1 MKTNLEKLEK
11 CQTKLSVVVEP
22 EEWKN
27 AQQKEF
33 KKLADQ
39 TTVPGFRKGHA
50 PENLVKTKVN
60 HAEVLRRAADAMI
73 DVAYKNAIKEHQLK
87 PYYQPE
93 LNIVKMD
100 DDQFE
105 FDITFIGAPTVKLGG
120 YKDIEVKKDKVKV
133 TKEEVDHEVSHI
145 LDRYA
150 ELVSKDGKAEEGD
163 TVVIDFK
170 GFKDNEEF
178 EGGSAEGYSLELGSH
193 SFIPGFEEGVVGM
206 KREESKDIEL
216 TFPEDYMA
224 KELAGQKVVFN
235 VIVHDIKKRVIP
247 DLDEEFFKDLD
258 MEGVSNKEELEKVV
272 EEEIKA
278 QKEREADNKFIED
291 LLEKASKNMKVEI
304 DEEIIDAETDRM
316 YKNFIEKLK
325 MQGVT
330 EELYFAYS
338 GAKKEDIMKDMKKEA
353 EKRVAYRYLLEAI
366 VKAEEITI
374 SDKDAKD
381 EVKKMA
387 DMYKMT
393 EEDIMKELGSLEV
406 VKYDLA
412 MQKAIELL
420 KENN

>member
-1 MKTNLEKLEK
+1 MKKQVNYKVNGEEWKEAKDKAFNKLVKKVKIDGFREGKVPRNVFEKKYGTGDIISEAMEDLVQKKYGEVIITEKLIP
-11 CQTKLSVVVEP
+11 VVEP
-22 EEWKN
+22 
-27 AQQKEF
+27 
-33 KKLADQ
+33 KL
-39 TTVPGFRKGHA
+39 
-50 PENLVKTKVN
+50 E
-60 HAEVLRRAADAMI
+60 
-73 DVAYKNAIKEHQLK
+73 
-87 PYYQPE
+87 
-93 LNIVKMD
+93 IVKAD
-100 DDQFE
+100 DEGFE
-105 FDITFIGAPTVKLGG
+105 VNMTFILDPEVTLGE
-120 YKDIEVKKDKVKV
+120 YKGLKVKKDKVKV

-150 ELVSKDGKAEEGD
+150 ELVSKDGKAEEED

-206 KREESKDIEL
+206 KKEESKDIEL